1 MHPKII
7 EAINER
13 FRGEDSGAI
22 TRARRAGFYEL
33 ILVSLGQY
41 DLLKQI
47 LGQLRPYIESD
58 EKGEAKQ

>member
-7 EAINER
+7 EAINDKY
-13 FRGEDSGAI
+13 RGEDSVAI
-22 TRARRAGFYEL
+22 ARAKRAGTYEL

-47 LGQLRPYIESD
+47 LEQIKLRSH
-58 EKGEAKQ
+58 GT